1 MIFTATSDG
10 RFDLGDRTCPCA
22 LGKGG
27 VVRADH
33 KREGD
38 GCSPLGTWPIRQIFF
53 RPDQKFA
60 ALMPAGLTTT
70 ATKPSDGWCDAP
82 DDAQYNR
89 HVVLPYP
96 ASAEHLWLEDRVYDV
111 VVVLGHNDDPP
122 VPFMGSAIFLHL
134 ARPDYSPTAGCV
146 ALNEADMEAFLA
158 RVKPGDAVQIAL

>member
-1 MIFTATSDG
+1 MIFTATSDH

-38 GCSPLGTWPIRQIFF
+38 GCSPLGIWPIRAILY
-53 RPDQKFA
+53 RPDQAFA
-60 ALMPAGLTTT
+60 ALMPKDVAH
-70 ATKPSDGWCDAP
+70 APIQPSDGWCDEP
-82 DDAQYNR
+82 QDPSYNR
-89 HVVLPYP
+89 KVVLPYP
-96 ASAEHLWLEDRVYDV
+96 ASTEHLWREDRVYDV

-146 ALNEADMEAFLA
+146 ALSAADMEAFLT
-158 RVKPGDAVQIAL
+158 RVRPGDSVRIAL

>member
-60 ALMPAGLTTT
+60 ALMPAGLTASAIKT
-70 ATKPSDGWCDAP
+70 SDGWCDAP
-82 DDAQYNR
+82 EDPQYNR
-89 HVVLPYP
+89 HVTLPYP

-158 RVKPGDAVQIAL
+158 RVKPGDSVQIAL